1 MFYTQPNFICSLQG
15 MDSGFHDDEAY
26 NVYDRPFRQE
36 SSIANNIYRPSKNV
50 DKDIYGDDFD
60 SLMKTNRLDDIYL
73 PCYCLDINQSMV
85 ESLVGVDR
93 TITTKLIIINFS

>member
-1 MFYTQPNFICSLQG
+1 VVILLKYLNEWINAIYLTNISIHYFKKVDSSGG

-50 DKDIYGDDFD
+50 DKDIFLKYTTFV
-60 SLMKTNRLDDIYL
+60 SNLDKIK
-73 PCYCLDINQSMV
+73 PCGPYFFRFFMRN
-85 ESLVGVDR
+85 
-93 TITTKLIIINFS
+93 

>member
-1 MFYTQPNFICSLQG
+1 

-50 DKDIYGDDFD
+50 DKDIYGDDF
-60 SLMKTNRLDDIYL
+60 LTPTNH
-73 PCYCLDINQSMV
+73 S
-85 ESLVGVDR
+85 
-93 TITTKLIIINFS
+93 TIL

>member
-50 DKDIYGDDFD
+50 IGEENREKTINLSQITDKLYHIMF
-60 SLMKTNRLDDIYL
+60 
-73 PCYCLDINQSMV
+73 YCVHL
-85 ESLVGVDR
+85 
-93 TITTKLIIINFS
+93 